1 MREGKGE
8 RKLKPQ
14 FSCSLHPLD
23 LPPPPL
29 HLDSW
34 NTQQLGPPLAI
45 DWFKKLST
53 STSES
58 EKWFPWKKLR
68 FSSRPSQ
75 SKSLAHG
82 ATGNC
87 QRIALES
94 AVSLPQKSARSYLL
108 GLNKF
113 GVCSNFHC
121 SFRCISK
128 FWRSLPASFPCQ
140 VEVKG
145 TTSSLCEWE
154 AKPSLLRVP
163 LRAAR
168 ECLLKIFLKWRD
180 RGLWTSSKLWCV
192 CFGKVSIR

>member
-1 MREGKGE
+1 MI
-8 RKLKPQ
+8 
-14 FSCSLHPLD
+14 SM
-23 LPPPPL
+23 
-29 HLDSW
+29 
-34 NTQQLGPPLAI
+34 
-45 DWFKKLST
+45 
-53 STSES
+53 
-58 EKWFPWKKLR
+58 KKLR

-87 QRIALES
+87 QRIALVS

-128 FWRSLPASFPCQ
+128 FWRSLPASFPCR

-192 CFGKVSIR
+192 CFGKVSIRQHPTSSPGLFPFPFLREKPWGRGWVTLAEVRLFLSVKLHEEQLKSNFTV